1 MPDWKKE
8 IGERL
13 AGLKLEAAREAEI
26 IEELSQHL
34 EDRYQELVIE
44 GATSTDASRIAL
56 AELSDGPM
64 LALELSRIE
73 RSVRREPA
81 IWGAKGGRFPSFNFI
96 SDFRYALRSLGRA
109 RWFAIAAALTFAFG
123 IGVNVAVFS
132 AVDRVL
138 FRALPYDHPDQ
149 IFQLGEYGPGRD
161 RPYGTLPAS
170 YVVGSRHLSGV
181 VDGSVAGFPNLFS
194 MSREPGNEARILLTS
209 VSYNTLAVFGVRP
222 LIGRDFTEQDARAK
236 NAAALISYDLWR
248 GKFNGAQDIIGRKV
262 WSNDEPTE
270 IIGVLPPEFIP
281 ASSFLYPSSAG
292 LVLDFDRLESAP
304 PGSRE
309 PPPYL
314 RLKTGVSSTAVQA
327 EIDAFVERWK
337 QAEPPPRPGSPKTA
351 VRLLPLKTVLFGA
364 YASYLWL
371 IVAAGALVLVIA
383 CANLASLLLVR
394 GRSREHQ
401 AAVRVALG
409 ASAARLMR
417 TAVVESLV
425 LSFAGTLIG
434 LLALA
439 WAGRGL
445 EALLPPLFSRY
456 SAPAYDLRVIGF
468 SILTATLSALLAGVL
483 PCLRLAKVDV
493 LPLLQQG
500 GGRSRTARLRGGRS
514 LLVVEAAVSVVLVAG
529 AMMTARSLIG
539 LVSTD
544 VGFKPEAL
552 YSVRVVLPPVRDAQT
567 SYQQYMQ
574 VLEVVRDLHGVN
586 QASAADVSPISG
598 FVGMDRLGPG
608 FDSGFRWQVT
618 NGFFETMG
626 MRLIAGR
633 TFSSAD
639 LVQPGNVGILSQMG
653 LHLVWP
659 GIQPSEAVGRMLE
672 FPGEA
677 PRQVIG
683 VVSDVRS
690 SYSRVPSPSLY
701 LPISPERFRFLM
713 FVARSQTGAALSLSE
728 LRNRV
733 RERIATPTFVSI
745 GYVPD
750 LFSSGLLDQKFR
762 TMLFSTFGIVAL
774 LLAAVGLYAVGS
786 FEVAMRRSEM
796 GVRMSL
802 GATAGN
808 LQRLV
813 IRDALTPVVVGILVG
828 LIVTYWGAKFL
839 QSFLY
844 QVDARDPVTY
854 VLVALVLIA
863 TAIVAAWLPA
873 RRAARTDPATVLRAE

>member
-13 AGLKLEAAREAEI
+13 AGLKLEATREAEI
-26 IEELSQHL
+26 LEELMQHL
-34 EDRYQELVIE
+34 EDRYQELILG
-44 GATSTDASRIAL
+44 GATSAEAYRAAR
-56 AELSDGPM
+56 AELSDGQM
-64 LALELSRIE
+64 LATELGRVEHI
-73 RSVRREPA
+73 VRREPA
-81 IWGAKGGRFPSFNFI
+81 VWGAKNGRFPSFNFV
-96 SDFRYALRSLGRA
+96 SDVRYALRSLWRA
-109 RWFAIAAALTFAFG
+109 RWFAVAAALTFAFG

-132 AVDRVL
+132 AVDRML
-138 FRALPYDHPDQ
+138 FRSLPYDHPDE
-149 IFQLGEYGPGRD
+149 IFQLGEYGPGMD

-170 YVVGSRHLSGV
+170 YVIGSRHLSGV
-181 VDGSVAGFPNLFS
+181 VDGSVAGFSDLFS
-194 MSREPGNEARILLTS
+194 MSREPGNEARILLTN

-236 NAAALISYDLWR
+236 NATALISYDLWR
-248 GKFNGAQDIIGRKV
+248 GKFNGAQDIIGRKL

-281 ASSFLYPSSAG
+281 ASSFLYPSSAR
-292 LVLDFDRLESAP
+292 LALDFDPLDSAR
-304 PGSRE
+304 PGTRQ
-309 PPPYL
+309 PAPYL
-314 RLKTGVSSTAVQA
+314 RLKGGVSSTAVSA
-327 EIDAFVERWK
+327 EINALIEHLK
-337 QAEPPPRPGSPKTA
+337 QTEPPPRPGSPKSA
-351 VRLLPLKTVLFGA
+351 VRLVPLKTVLFGA

-371 IVAAGALVLVIA
+371 IVAAAALVLVIA

-434 LLALA
+434 LLALL
-439 WAGRGL
+439 WARRGL

-456 SAPAYDLRVIGF
+456 ATPPYDLRVIGF
-468 SILTATLSALLAGVL
+468 SILAATLSALLAGVL

-493 LPLLQQG
+493 LSLLQQCG
-500 GGRSRTARLRGGRS
+500 ARSRNARLRGGRS

-529 AMMTARSLIG
+529 AAMTARSLVG
-539 LVSTD
+539 LAHTD
-544 VGFKPEAL
+544 VGFKPEGL
-552 YSVRVVLPPVRDAQT
+552 YSVGAYLPPVQDAQARLR
-567 SYQQYMQ
+567 QYLE
-574 VLEVVRDLHGVN
+574 VLEVVRELRSV
-586 QASAADVSPISG
+586 QSAGAVDISPIMG
-598 FVGMDRLGPG
+598 AMGNRFGAG
-608 FDSGFRWQVT
+608 FDGAFRWQAT
-618 NGFFETMG
+618 EGFFETMG
-626 MRLIAGR
+626 MRLLAGR

-639 LVQPGNVGILSQMG
+639 LAHPGNVGILSEMG
-653 LHLVWP
+653 LHRVWP
-659 GIQPSEAVGRMLE
+659 ELQPIQAIGRILE

-683 VVSDVRS
+683 IVSDVRG
-690 SYSRVPSPSLY
+690 SYSQTPWPSLY
-701 LPISPERFRFLM
+701 VPVSPERFRSLM
-713 FVARSQTGAALSLSE
+713 FVARAQAGAAPLISE
-728 LRNRV
+728 LRDRV
-733 RERIATPTFVSI
+733 RQRVAAPTSVNIS
-745 GYVPD
+745 YVPER
-750 LFSSGLLDQKFR
+750 FSGGLIDQQFR
-762 TMLFSTFGIVAL
+762 TMLFSTFGVVAL

-802 GATAGN
+802 GATPGN

-813 IRDALTPVVVGILVG
+813 IREALTPVVVGILAG

-863 TAIVAAWLPA
+863 TATVAAWLPA

>member
-73 RSVRREPA
+73 RSVSREPA
-81 IWGAKGGRFPSFNFI
+81 VWGAKGGRFPNFNFV
-96 SDFRYALRSLGRA
+96 SDVRYALRSLWRA
-109 RWFAIAAALTFAFG
+109 RWFAVAAALTFAFG
-123 IGVNVAVFS
+123 IGVNMAVFS
-132 AVDRVL
+132 AVDRML
-138 FRALPYDHPDQ
+138 FRMLPYDHPEDIYQ
-149 IFQLGEYGPGRD
+149 MAEYGPGMGL
-161 RPYGTLPAS
+161 PYGTLPAA
-170 YVVGSRHLSGV
+170 YVIGSRHLSAV
-181 VDGSVAGFPNLFS
+181 VDGCVAGFSRSYS
-194 MSREPGNEARILLTS
+194 MLREPDDDARILLTD
-209 VSYNTLAVFGVRP
+209 VSYNTLGVFGVRP
-222 LIGRDFTEQDARAK
+222 FMGRDFTGQDARTK
-236 NAAALISYDLWR
+236 NATALISYDLWK
-248 GKFNGAQDIIGRKV
+248 GKFHGAPDIVGRLL
-262 WSNDEPTE
+262 WSNGESTE
-270 IIGVLPPEFIP
+270 IIGVLPREFISASMFLNP
-281 ASSFLYPSSAG
+281 ASDG
-292 LVLDFDRLESAP
+292 LALDFDRLESAP

-309 PPPYL
+309 PPPYV
-314 RLKTGVSSTAVQA
+314 RLTAGVSLAAAQT
-327 EIDAFVERWK
+327 EIDALVERLK
-337 QAEPPPRPGSPKTA
+337 QTEPPPRPGSPKTV

-409 ASAARLMR
+409 ASAGRLMW

-434 LLALA
+434 LLVLL
-439 WAGRGL
+439 WAGKGL

-456 SAPAYDLRVIGF
+456 AAPAYDLRVIGF
-468 SILTATLSALLAGVL
+468 SILAATLSALLAGVL
-483 PCLRLAKVDV
+483 PCRRLAKVDV
-493 LPLLQQG
+493 LSELQQG
-500 GGRSRTARLRGGRS
+500 GGRGRTARLRGGRS
-514 LLVVEAAVSVVLVAG
+514 LLVVEAGVCVVLVAG
-529 AMMTARSLIG
+529 AALTARSLAG
-539 LVSTD
+539 LARTD
-544 VGFKPEAL
+544 VGFKPEGL
-552 YSVRVVLPPVRDAQT
+552 YTVSVQLPSVQDAQT
-567 SYQQYMQ
+567 RYRQNLQ
-574 VLEVVRDLHGVN
+574 VLNVVRELHGV
-586 QASAADVSPISG
+586 QSAGAVDVLTIMG
-598 FVGMDRLGPG
+598 GAGNEFGK
-608 FDSGFRWQVT
+608 FDHAYRWQAT
-618 NGFFETMG
+618 DSFFETMG
-626 MRLIAGR
+626 MRLLAGR
-633 TFSSAD
+633 TFSPTD
-639 LVQPGNVGILSQMG
+639 LAQPGNVGILSVMG
-653 LHLVWP
+653 LRLVWP
-659 GIQPSEAVGRMLE
+659 DLQPAQAIGRILAL
-672 FPGEA
+672 PGDT
-677 PRQVIG
+677 PRQVVGI
-683 VVSDVRS
+683 VSDIRGG
-690 SYSRVPSPSLY
+690 YSLSPWPSLY
-701 LPISPERFRFLM
+701 VPVSPERFRYLT
-713 FVARSQTGAALSLSE
+713 FVARAQAGAAPSIPD
-728 LRNRV
+728 LRNRLRQRV
-733 RERIATPTFVSI
+733 AAPTSVNIA
-745 GYVPD
+745 YVPEI
-750 LFSSGLLDQKFR
+750 FSRRLLDQKFR
-762 TMLFSTFGIVAL
+762 TMLFAIFGVVAL

-813 IRDALTPVVVGILVG
+813 IREALTPVVVGILAG

-844 QVDARDPVTY
+844 HVDARDPVTY
-854 VLVALVLIA
+854 VLVVLVLIA